1 MTLSSASPG
10 LYYDENSE
18 LPLHASLSYH
28 VVMAAGPPAHPLE
41 FPMPTVHRA
50 VSVSGLA
57 IDHRKHDR
65 VYEIHGA
72 LMGRTEKRT
81 AYQFQKKIAKTCVGC
96 IKLCLVLRRRSG
108 NLDYHRVGEHVEW
121 ISTEEM
127 VAIKASSKIKM
138 RQRRGHHLEDP
149 MKGA

>member
-81 AYQFQKKIAKTCVGC
+81 AYQFQKKLPKHVSVVSNSVWSFEGAQEIWT
-96 IKLCLVLRRRSG
+96 IIVLENMLNGYQRKKWWQLKHLPKSRCDSEG
-108 NLDYHRVGEHVEW
+108 D
-121 ISTEEM
+121 I
-127 VAIKASSKIKM
+127 ISKI
-138 RQRRGHHLEDP
+138 P
-149 MKGA
+149 